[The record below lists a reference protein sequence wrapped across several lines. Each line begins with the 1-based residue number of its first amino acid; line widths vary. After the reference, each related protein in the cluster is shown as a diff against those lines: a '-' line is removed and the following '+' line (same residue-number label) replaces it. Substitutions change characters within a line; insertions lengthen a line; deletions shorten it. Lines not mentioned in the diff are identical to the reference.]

1 MTNRKSTTD
10 TPDARA
16 KLLRAEIASLLD
28 WMELELEKDEEQPA
42 TWPGVG
48 SLTKVKADL
57 MDTLEFFSGASKGAI
72 QENLDD
78 LHL

>member
-1 MTNRKSTTD
+1 MANRKSTTD

-28 WMELELEKDEEQPA
+28 WMELELQKDEEQPA

-48 SLTKVKADL
+48 SLGKVKDEL
-57 MDTLEFFSGASKGAI
+57 IQTLEFFSGVSKDAI
-72 QENLDD
+72 QENLHD